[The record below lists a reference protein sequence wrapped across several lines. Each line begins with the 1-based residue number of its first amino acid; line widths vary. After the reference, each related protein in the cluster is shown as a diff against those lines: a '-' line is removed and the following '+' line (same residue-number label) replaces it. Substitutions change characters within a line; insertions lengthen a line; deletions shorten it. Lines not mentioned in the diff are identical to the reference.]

1 MNLFCSILMA
11 SWHIVI
17 VTMVS
22 GGVLSAQ
29 PPWWRHT
36 QTWRTCPFSWPR
48 GVHCPGTTEG
58 CRHDAWRCWRF
69 GGYWKLALWQ
79 SGLQQAE
86 ERTLINCLIKIVNL
100 LLIHCTRTWTEILW
114 ILNLWCNKTSG
125 MDDYRIRMTLYTCI
139 CKSWVK
145 LSNLGGSWTGSIVIN
160 GMKVCYF
167 VGGFSDGAGST
178 TESIHWFLSITVY

>member
-79 SGLQQAE
+79 SDLQQAE

-100 LLIHCTRTWTEILW
+100 LLIHSTRTLLEILW
-114 ILNLWCNKTSG
+114 ILNLWCNTTSG
-125 MDDYRIRMTLYTCI
+125 MGDYRILMTLYTCI
-139 CKSWVK
+139 CKSRVK
-145 LSNLGGSWTGSIVIN
+145 LFKEALALGPLWLTEWKCCILWV
-160 GMKVCYF
+160 F
-167 VGGFSDGAGST
+167 FSLGRS
-178 TESIHWFLSITVY
+178 